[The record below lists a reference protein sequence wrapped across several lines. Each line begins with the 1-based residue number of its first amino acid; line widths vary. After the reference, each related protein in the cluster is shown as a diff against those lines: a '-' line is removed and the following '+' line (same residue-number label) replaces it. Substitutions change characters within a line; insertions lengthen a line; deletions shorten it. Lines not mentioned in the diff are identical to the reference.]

1 MRGTYAVKYRD
12 GAEVCAWRRCG
23 LLPNYFGHLVL
34 VAVVVV
40 ILHAAG
46 GGVKGVNERNGC
58 VRRRHLSVNE
68 IAADDAVNH
77 RRWWAACRDST
88 GPTGDPA
95 M

>member
-1 MRGTYAVKYRD
+1 
-12 GAEVCAWRRCG
+12 
-23 LLPNYFGHLVL
+23 LPNYFGHFVL

-46 GGVKGVNERNGC
+46 GGVKRVNERNGC

-88 GPTGDPA
+88 GPTGDQA

>member
-12 GAEVCAWRRCG
+12 GAKVCAWRRCG

-46 GGVKGVNERNGC
+46 GGVKGLMRGM
-58 VRRRHLSVNE
+58 
-68 IAADDAVNH
+68 DAYVGG
-77 RRWWAACRDST
+77 T
-88 GPTGDPA
+88 
-95 M
+95 